1 MLTCEATARDAQ
13 ARLGCEDIEAKHKR
27 CGCELLRKEGL
38 AGGLILGLLLAFSAS
53 PALAADLELGS

>member
-1 MLTCEATARDAQ
+1 MLRPGWVV
-13 ARLGCEDIEAKHKR
+13 RILRRSING